1 MVDSTTESIL
11 NNTNSYVLKDGTP
24 INGVLLG
31 TPNTIQILSNALSQ
45 HISQMTMSVP
55 VSYGTFVMGKENAVT
70 AIAYQAI
77 MADFSNYTKN
87 VATETQ
93 DQNKKSEIF
102 ENQTQ
107 HADLKTNIIQLSDK
121 TVVLDHLKKV
131 YKNTNIEDPLE
142 QKLEL
147 TFFSQWAYTFR
158 RIVVL
163 ALWIAGLN

>member
-1 MVDSTTESIL
+1 
-11 NNTNSYVLKDGTP
+11 
-24 INGVLLG
+24 
-31 TPNTIQILSNALSQ
+31 
-45 HISQMTMSVP
+45 MTMSVP

-147 TFFSQWAYTFR
+147 TFFFPM
-158 RIVVL
+158 
-163 ALWIAGLN
+163 GLYISKDSGFSTMDSRLKLNDTM